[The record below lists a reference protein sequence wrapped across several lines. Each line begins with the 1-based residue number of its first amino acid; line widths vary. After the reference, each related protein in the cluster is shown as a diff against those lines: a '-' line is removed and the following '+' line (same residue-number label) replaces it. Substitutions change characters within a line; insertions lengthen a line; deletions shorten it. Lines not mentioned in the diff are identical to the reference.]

1 MGVDVKDVIS
11 EEQVVVFQLLD
22 QVYGVD
28 IALVHEIIRME
39 VITKIPRTPDF
50 IEGIINLRGKI
61 VPVIDLRKRFGLE
74 KAEKT
79 ATSRIIVVEV
89 NGNMIGMVVDAVL
102 EVLRIPKNKIEPPP
116 PMVHG
121 IEAVYLRGIAL
132 WGDRLIILFDLGK
145 VLYDREKEQLEPV
158 YQLADLPA

>member
-1 MGVDVKDVIS
+1 MEGKDVIS

-50 IEGIINLRGKI
+50 IEGVINLRGRI
-61 VPVIDLRKRFGLE
+61 VPVIDLRRRFGLE

-79 ATSRIIVVEV
+79 ATSRIIVVEIDR
-89 NGNMIGMVVDAVL
+89 NMIGMVVDAVL
-102 EVLRIPKNKIEPPP
+102 EVLRIPRDKIEPPP

-121 IEAVYLRGIAL
+121 IEAVYLRGVAL
-132 WGDRLIILFDLGK
+132 WDDRLIILFDLGK
-145 VLYDREKEQLEPV
+145 ALYEREKEQLEPV